1 MNYKNNLGYVIIT
14 ILSIVVGILYG
25 YFYATSIIEAI
36 TAILWSA
43 FALALFA
50 TIILV
55 GIILLGKKCQTN
67 NCLWQNGLFL
77 LFGITGTLI
86 FSEVTL
92 AITIN
97 TTLIAILVGITAFFT
112 TFTIFSLTKFI
123 ACLIKASCCCK
134 E

>member
-14 ILSIVVGILYG
+14 VLSIAVGIVYG

-36 TAILWSA
+36 TSILWSA
-43 FALALFA
+43 FAIGLFA
-50 TIILV
+50 TVILV
-55 GIILLGKKCQTN
+55 GIILLGKKCQIN

-97 TTLIAILVGITAFFT
+97 TSWNNSILYYIYYFFT
-112 TFTIFSLTKFI
+112 NEIY
-123 ACLIKASCCCK
+123 CLLNKGILLL
-134 E
+134 